1 MFDFRYE
8 KVGSG
13 QDILAVVVSGSLDES
28 NANYLLDCVQDKVL
42 DGRKKLILDCSHLN
56 YISSMGLGV
65 LARVH
70 GRMKKVGG
78 DVKLAG
84 IHGPVATLMNIV
96 QFSRLFHFYP
106 TVDDAI
112 AAHGG

>member
-8 KVGSG
+8 KLGKD
-13 QDILAVVVSGSLDES
+13 QDILGVVVSGSLDES
-28 NANYLLDCVQDKVL
+28 NANYLLDCVQDHVL
-42 DGRKKLILDCSHLN
+42 DGRKKLILDCSQLE

-70 GRMKKVGG
+70 SRMKKLGG
-78 DVKLAG
+78 EVNLAG
-84 IHGPVATLMNIV
+84 IHGPVATLMEIV
-96 QFSRLFHFYP
+96 KFSRVFHFYP
-106 TVDDAI
+106 TVEEAV

>member
-8 KVGSG
+8 TVGKD
-13 QDILAVVVSGSLDES
+13 QDILAVILAGSLDGES
-28 NANYLLDCVQDKVL
+28 ADFFLDCVQGQVL
-42 DGRKKLILDCSHLN
+42 EGRKKVIVDCSRLSH
-56 YISSMGLGV
+56 ISSMGLGV

-70 GRMKKVGG
+70 SRMMKVGG

-84 IHGPVATLMNIV
+84 VHGPVAAVMELV
-96 QFSRLFHFYP
+96 KFSRVFHFYP
-106 TVDDAI
+106 TVEDAI

>member
-8 KVGSG
+8 KVGKD
-13 QDILAVVVSGSLDES
+13 QDILDVVVSGSLDES
-28 NANYLLDCVQDKVL
+28 NANYLLECVQDHVL
-42 DGRKKLILDCSHLN
+42 DGRKKLILDCSQLN
-56 YISSMGLGV
+56 HVSSMGLGV

-70 GRMKKVGG
+70 SRMKKIGG

-84 IHGPVATLMNIV
+84 IHGPVATVMEIV
-96 QFSRLFHFYP
+96 KFSRLFEFYP
-106 TVDDAI
+106 TLDAAI

>member
-8 KVGSG
+8 KVGKD

-28 NANYLLDCVQDKVL
+28 NANYLLDCVQDNIL
-42 DGRKKLILDCSHLN
+42 EGRKKVILDCSRLT
-56 YISSMGLGV
+56 YVSSMGLGV

-70 GRMKKVGG
+70 SRMKKLGG
-78 DVKLAG
+78 DVNLAG
-84 IHGPVATLMNIV
+84 IHGPVATVMELV
-96 QFSRLFHFYP
+96 KFSRLFHFYP
-106 TVDDAI
+106 TVQDAI

>member
-8 KVGSG
+8 TVGKNK
-13 QDILAVVVSGSLDES
+13 DILNVVVSGSLDET
-28 NANYLLDCVQDKVL
+28 NANYLLDCVQDNVL
-42 DGRKKLILDCSHLN
+42 DGRKKVILDCSQLD

-70 GRMKKVGG
+70 SRMKKIGG
-78 DVKLAG
+78 DVNLAG
-84 IHGPVATLMNIV
+84 IHGPVATIMNLV

-106 TVDDAI
+106 TVEDAI